1 MAVVLAYLLAGVTV
15 ALGSLVLLLWR
26 QRSNL
31 LKVERR
37 SRLGA
42 EHARLHLS
50 ILARAGDEMAGAL
63 ESYEDALGKLVDVVV
78 PTFADWF
85 AVDLLDESGDVHR
98 MTGGHRGR
106 SFGPAPGGSGAAPL
120 GYPDAEETVVRLPK
134 DAVHR
139 HPQGDMLVRRVID
152 GGHDEV
158 FSSMPPGAAHEGTL
172 LLPGTRTDA
181 RPAPGIES
189 MLIVP
194 VHIRGLALGAL
205 SFVTSPGRRGYRR
218 SDLETAHGL
227 ANRVAIAIERVLLWR
242 ESRQAEESAIARAD
256 QLRRLMEAALAV
268 NAPLAEP
275 EIVTVVA
282 DHARR
287 VLAAR
292 RASVCT
298 IPLAPKQSDPTRS
311 GLLSSL
317 TSAIEEVADHP
328 LPEADDEGVMGLVAS
343 PGVGPRELGNLV
355 PEACQL
361 VIDLDGPVRST
372 PTHLEG
378 VPAGTRL
385 DPSLEPSG
393 KNWAFVAVPVPD
405 PTHSSHRVIVV
416 EGDGSE
422 SFGPEDESVLVLL
435 AQMASVALVNA
446 HLYQEVRGNEWRLR
460 AVVESSPL
468 AIAELSPDGE
478 ARWWNSAA
486 HPLFDGSADLSA
498 PRRVPVDAD
507 SRDVWEDLLERTSH
521 GEASVGV
528 DLHVRSLTGQTV
540 ELSVS
545 SAPLF
550 GNDAEVSGIVVVAED
565 VTERHRVLEQMHRS
579 ERLAAM
585 ARLAGGLAHD
595 FNNLL
600 TVILGSTEL
609 LANRPGQD
617 DHWRTEV
624 ESIQRA
630 GQRAAALTARLLAV
644 GRDRARE
651 PVLFD
656 PDSVLSAIQ
665 PMLERIVGDDVA
677 LELDPAPSGAL
688 VELDQ
693 SDFERAVLNLAINAR
708 DAMPV
713 GGSLVLRTRVSAG
726 FAQGEESRGSSP
738 ALVSVSAIDTGE
750 GMDEQTAER
759 CFEPFFS
766 TKSEGRGTGL
776 GLFAVQA
783 FVTHSGGHV
792 TVDTAPGRGTTFTMW
807 FPAVDRRDGRPAPS
821 EEDPG
826 RRVGTIRPA
835 S

>member
-31 LKVERR
+31 LKTERR

-63 ESYEDALGKLVDVVV
+63 ESYEDALEKLVDVVV

-85 AVDLLDESGDVHR
+85 AVDLLDETGDVHR
-98 MTGGHRGR
+98 VTGGHRGR
-106 SFGPAPGGSGAAPL
+106 SFGPAPGELGALAM
-120 GYPDAEETVVRLPK
+120 GYADGRDEGVVRLPR

-139 HPQGDMLVRRVID
+139 HPQGDGLVRRVID

-158 FSSMPPGAAHEGTL
+158 FSAMPPGATHEGTL
-172 LLPGTRTDA
+172 FFPGTRADA

-227 ANRVAIAIERVLLWR
+227 GNRVAIAIERVLLWR
-242 ESRQAEESAIARAD
+242 ESREAEEAAIARAD

-275 EIVTVVA
+275 EILMVVA

-298 IPLAPKQSDPTRS
+298 VPSAPKRSDVAGPGTFS
-311 GLLSSL
+311 GAGSG
-317 TSAIEEVADHP
+317 IEEA
-328 LPEADDEGVMGLVAS
+328 PENEMPDLEDERVMGLVSS
-343 PGVGPRELGNLV
+343 PRVGPEELGDLV
-355 PEACQL
+355 TEACQL
-361 VIDLDGPVRST
+361 VIEFGGPVRST
-372 PTHLEG
+372 STHVEG
-378 VPAGTRL
+378 VPAGTEL
-385 DPSLEPSG
+385 ESSVEPSP
-393 KNWAFVAVPVPD
+393 KNPAFVAVPVPD
-405 PTHSSHRVIVV
+405 PTGASHRVIVV
-416 EGDGSE
+416 EGSGQE
-422 SFGPEDESVLVLL
+422 TFRPEDESVLVLL

-468 AIAELSPDGE
+468 AIAELSPDGQ
-478 ARWWNSAA
+478 AHWWNSASD
-486 HPLFDGSADLSA
+486 PLFDGSADRA
-498 PRRVPVDAD
+498 TPRRVPVHSE
-507 SRDVWEDLLERTSH
+507 SRTAWEELLERSSR
-521 GEASVGV
+521 GVASVGT
-528 DLHVRSLTGQTV
+528 DIKVRSLAEQTV

-550 GNDAEVSGIVVVAED
+550 APGGEVSGIVVVAED
-565 VTERHRVLEQMHRS
+565 VTERRRVLEQMQRS

-609 LANRPGQD
+609 LANRADQND
-617 DHWRTEV
+617 DWLAEV
-624 ESIQRA
+624 DSIQRA
-630 GQRAAALTARLLAV
+630 GQRAAALTAQLLSI

-651 PVLFD
+651 PVVFD
-656 PDSVLSAIQ
+656 PDSVLSAVQ
-665 PMLERIVGDDVA
+665 PMLQRLLGEDVA
-677 LELDPAPSGAL
+677 LELDPSPNRVL

-708 DAMPV
+708 DAMPS
-713 GGSLVLRTRVSAG
+713 GGSFVLRTRASAG
-726 FAQGEESRGSSP
+726 FPQGDDGRFAH
-738 ALVSVSAIDTGE
+738 ALVAISAIDTGE

-776 GLFAVQA
+776 GLFAVHA
-783 FVTHSGGHV
+783 FVTHAGGHV

-807 FPAVDRRDGRPAPS
+807 FPSSSRTGDS
-821 EEDPG
+821 EEPPEREATHSG
-826 RRVGTIRPA
+826 GTSLA
-835 S
+835 G